1 MLAAQE
7 FARILRRC
15 THQTG
20 RMLMLAAGMAALP
33 ETAHAHSSKNL
44 AGGFL
49 AGFYHPL
56 SGPDHLLAMVAVGL
70 WGAFLGRPLITALP
84 VIFPAV
90 MAFGALLAMVGVA
103 QPPIELGIAL
113 SVLVLGIA
121 IAAAWRAP
129 VWLAC
134 SIVAI
139 FAIFHGFAHGTEIPS
154 LADPIAYSTGFM
166 LATGSL
172 HLAGIGLGTMNSLRG
187 GAIITRGIGAAIA
200 LAGLWFLGQV
210 LLR

>member
-1 MLAAQE
+1 MRQNSFRTGSAIGLAAVLTLLPQ
-7 FARILRRC
+7 
-15 THQTG
+15 
-20 RMLMLAAGMAALP
+20 AAQ
-33 ETAHAHSSKNL
+33 AHSSKNL
-44 AGGFL
+44 AGGFM
-49 AGFYHPL
+49 AGFVHPFT
-56 SGPDHLLAMVAVGL
+56 GVDHLLAMVSVGL
-70 WGAFLGRPLITALP
+70 WGAFLGRPLIAALP

-90 MAFGALLAMVGVA
+90 MALGALLAMIGMP

-113 SVLVLGIA
+113 SVLVLGVA

-134 SIVAI
+134 TIVAV
-139 FAIFHGFAHGTEIPS
+139 FAVFHGFAHGTEIPS

-172 HLAGIGLGTMNSLRG
+172 HLAGIGLGTINSLRG
-187 GAIITRGIGAAIA
+187 GIVITRGMGAAVA
-200 LAGLWFLGQV
+200 LAGLYFLGVV

>member
-1 MLAAQE
+1 MRRVHYQIGLAVAFAVLPQAAQ
-7 FARILRRC
+7 
-15 THQTG
+15 
-20 RMLMLAAGMAALP
+20 
-33 ETAHAHSSKNL
+33 AHSSKNL

-49 AGFYHPL
+49 AGFAHPF
-56 SGPDHLLAMVAVGL
+56 SGPDHLLAMVSVGL
-70 WGAFLGRPLITALP
+70 WGAFLGRPLIAALP

-90 MAFGALLAMVGVA
+90 MALGALLAMLGVP
-103 QPPIELGIAL
+103 QPPIELGVAL
-113 SVLVLGIA
+113 SVLVLGAA

-134 SIVAI
+134 AIVAV
-139 FAIFHGFAHGTEIPS
+139 FAVFHGFAHGTEIPS

-172 HLAGIGLGTMNSLRG
+172 HLAGIGLGTINTLRG
-187 GAIITRGIGAAIA
+187 GTLITRGIGSAIA
-200 LAGLWFLGQV
+200 LAGLYFLSQV

>member
-1 MLAAQE
+1 MRQNSFRMGSAIGLAAVLTLLPQ
-7 FARILRRC
+7 
-15 THQTG
+15 
-20 RMLMLAAGMAALP
+20 AAQ
-33 ETAHAHSSKNL
+33 AHSSKNL
-44 AGGFL
+44 AGGFM
-49 AGFYHPL
+49 AGFVHPFT
-56 SGPDHLLAMVAVGL
+56 GVDHLLAMVSVGL
-70 WGAFLGRPLITALP
+70 WGAFLGRPLIAALP

-90 MAFGALLAMVGVA
+90 MALGALLAMIGMP

-113 SVLVLGIA
+113 SVLVLGVA

-134 SIVAI
+134 TIVAV
-139 FAIFHGFAHGTEIPS
+139 FAVFHGFAHGTEIPS

-172 HLAGIGLGTMNSLRG
+172 HLTGIGLGTINSLRG
-187 GAIITRGIGAAIA
+187 GIVITRGMGAAVA
-200 LAGLWFLGQV
+200 LAGLYFLGVV

>member
-1 MLAAQE
+1 
-7 FARILRRC
+7 
-15 THQTG
+15 
-20 RMLMLAAGMAALP
+20 MAAVVSALP
-33 ETAHAHSSKNL
+33 QVAQAHSSKNL

-49 AGFYHPL
+49 AGFAHPFT
-56 SGPDHLLAMVAVGL
+56 GPDHLLAMVAVGL
-70 WGAFLGRPLITALP
+70 WGAFLGRPLIAALP

-90 MAFGALLAMVGVA
+90 MALGALLAMFGVP
-103 QPPIELGIAL
+103 QLPIELGIAV

-129 VWLAC
+129 IWLAC
-134 SIVAI
+134 AIVAF
-139 FAIFHGFAHGTEIPS
+139 FAVFHGFAHGNEIPS

-172 HLAGIGLGTMNSLRG
+172 HLAGIGLGTINPLRG
-187 GAIITRGIGAAIA
+187 GTTITRGIGGAIA
-200 LAGLWFLGQV
+200 LAGLYFLGLV

>member
-1 MLAAQE
+1 MRRVHYQIGLAVALAVLPQAAQ
-7 FARILRRC
+7 
-15 THQTG
+15 
-20 RMLMLAAGMAALP
+20 
-33 ETAHAHSSKNL
+33 AHSSKNL

-49 AGFYHPL
+49 AGFAHPF
-56 SGPDHLLAMVAVGL
+56 SGPDHLLAMVSVGL
-70 WGAFLGRPLITALP
+70 WGAFLGRPLIAALP

-90 MAFGALLAMVGVA
+90 MALGALLAMLGVP
-103 QPPIELGIAL
+103 QPPIELGVAT
-113 SVLVLGIA
+113 SVLVLGAA

-134 SIVAI
+134 AIVAV
-139 FAIFHGFAHGTEIPS
+139 FAVFHGFAHGTEIPS

-172 HLAGIGLGTMNSLRG
+172 HLAGIGLGTINTLRG
-187 GAIITRGIGAAIA
+187 GTLITRGIGSAIA
-200 LAGLWFLGQV
+200 LAGLYFLSQV

>member
-1 MLAAQE
+1 MRRVHYQIGLAVALAVLPQAAQ
-7 FARILRRC
+7 
-15 THQTG
+15 
-20 RMLMLAAGMAALP
+20 
-33 ETAHAHSSKNL
+33 AHSSKNL

-49 AGFYHPL
+49 AGFAHPF
-56 SGPDHLLAMVAVGL
+56 SGPDHLLAMVSVGL
-70 WGAFLGRPLITALP
+70 WGAFLGRPLIAALP

-90 MAFGALLAMVGVA
+90 MALGALLAMLGVP
-103 QPPIELGIAL
+103 QPPIELGVAL
-113 SVLVLGIA
+113 SVLVLGAA

-134 SIVAI
+134 AIVAV
-139 FAIFHGFAHGTEIPS
+139 FAVFHGFAHGTEIPS

-172 HLAGIGLGTMNSLRG
+172 HLAGIGLGTINTLRG
-187 GAIITRGIGAAIA
+187 GTLITRGIGSAIA
-200 LAGLWFLGQV
+200 LAGLYFLSQV

>member
-1 MLAAQE
+1 MRQNSFRMGSAIGLAAVLTLLPQ
-7 FARILRRC
+7 
-15 THQTG
+15 
-20 RMLMLAAGMAALP
+20 AAQ
-33 ETAHAHSSKNL
+33 AHSSKNL
-44 AGGFL
+44 AGGFM
-49 AGFYHPL
+49 AGFVHPFT
-56 SGPDHLLAMVAVGL
+56 GVDHLLAMVSVGL
-70 WGAFLGRPLITALP
+70 WGAFLGRPLIAALP

-90 MAFGALLAMVGVA
+90 MALGALLAMIGMP

-113 SVLVLGIA
+113 SVLVLGVA

-134 SIVAI
+134 TIVAV
-139 FAIFHGFAHGTEIPS
+139 FAVFHGFAHGTEIPS

-172 HLAGIGLGTMNSLRG
+172 HLAGIGLGTINSLRG
-187 GAIITRGIGAAIA
+187 GIMITRGMGAAVA
-200 LAGLWFLGQV
+200 LAGLYFLGVV

>member
-1 MLAAQE
+1 MRQNSFRMGSAIGLAVVLTLLPQAAQ
-7 FARILRRC
+7 
-15 THQTG
+15 
-20 RMLMLAAGMAALP
+20 
-33 ETAHAHSSKNL
+33 AHSSKNL
-44 AGGFL
+44 AGGFM
-49 AGFYHPL
+49 AGFVHPFT
-56 SGPDHLLAMVAVGL
+56 GVDHLLAMVSVGL
-70 WGAFLGRPLITALP
+70 WGAFLGRPLIAALP

-90 MAFGALLAMVGVA
+90 MALGALLAMIGVP

-113 SVLVLGIA
+113 SVLVLGVA

-134 SIVAI
+134 TIVAV
-139 FAIFHGFAHGTEIPS
+139 FAVFHGFAHGTEIPS

-172 HLAGIGLGTMNSLRG
+172 HLAGIGLGTINSLRG
-187 GAIITRGIGAAIA
+187 GIVITRGMGAAVA
-200 LAGLWFLGQV
+200 LAGLYFLGVV

>member
-1 MLAAQE
+1 MRQNSFRMGSAIGLAAVLTLLPQ
-7 FARILRRC
+7 
-15 THQTG
+15 
-20 RMLMLAAGMAALP
+20 AAQ
-33 ETAHAHSSKNL
+33 AHSSKNL
-44 AGGFL
+44 AGGFM
-49 AGFYHPL
+49 AGFVHPFT
-56 SGPDHLLAMVAVGL
+56 GVDHLLAMVSVGL
-70 WGAFLGRPLITALP
+70 WGAFLGRPLIAALP

-90 MAFGALLAMVGVA
+90 MALGALLAMIGVP

-113 SVLVLGIA
+113 SVLVLGVA

-134 SIVAI
+134 TIVAV
-139 FAIFHGFAHGTEIPS
+139 FAVFHGFAHGTEIPS

-172 HLAGIGLGTMNSLRG
+172 HLTGIGLGTINSLRG
-187 GAIITRGIGAAIA
+187 GIVITRGMGAAVA
-200 LAGLWFLGQV
+200 LAGLYFLGVV

>member
-1 MLAAQE
+1 MQADRFRLGGACGLAA
-7 FARILRRC
+7 A
-15 THQTG
+15 
-20 RMLMLAAGMAALP
+20 LALLPQAAQ
-33 ETAHAHSSKNL
+33 AHSAKSL
-44 AGGFL
+44 AGGFM
-49 AGFYHPL
+49 AGFVHPF
-56 SGPDHLLAMVAVGL
+56 SGADHLLAMVSVGL
-70 WGAFLGRPLITALP
+70 WGAFLGRPLIAALP

-90 MAFGALLAMVGVA
+90 MALGALLAMFGVP

-134 SIVAI
+134 LIVAV
-139 FAIFHGFAHGTEIPS
+139 FALFHGFAHGTEIPS
-154 LADPIAYSTGFM
+154 LADPIAFSTGFM

-172 HLAGIGLGTMNSLRG
+172 HLAGIGLGTINSLRG
-187 GAIITRGIGAAIA
+187 GTMFTRAMGAGVA
-200 LAGLWFLGQV
+200 LAGLYFLGVV

>member
-1 MLAAQE
+1 
-7 FARILRRC
+7 
-15 THQTG
+15 
-20 RMLMLAAGMAALP
+20 
-33 ETAHAHSSKNL
+33 
-44 AGGFL
+44 
-49 AGFYHPL
+49 
-56 SGPDHLLAMVAVGL
+56 MVAVGL
-70 WGAFLGRPLITALP
+70 WGASLGRPLITALP

-90 MAFGALLAMVGVA
+90 MAFGALLAMTGA
-103 QPPIELGIAL
+103 PQPPIELGIAL

-134 SIVAI
+134 AIVAV

-172 HLAGIGLGTMNSLRG
+172 HLAGIGLGTFNTLRG
-187 GAIITRGIGAAIA
+187 GPVFTRAIGGAIA
-200 LAGLWFLGQV
+200 LAGLWFLGLV
-210 LLR
+210 LR

>member
-1 MLAAQE
+1 MRQNSFRMGSAIGLAAVLTLLPQ
-7 FARILRRC
+7 
-15 THQTG
+15 
-20 RMLMLAAGMAALP
+20 AAQ
-33 ETAHAHSSKNL
+33 AHSSKNL
-44 AGGFL
+44 AGGFM
-49 AGFYHPL
+49 AGFVHPFT
-56 SGPDHLLAMVAVGL
+56 GVDHLLAMVSVGL
-70 WGAFLGRPLITALP
+70 WGAFLGRPLIAALP

-90 MAFGALLAMVGVA
+90 MALGALLAMIGVP

-113 SVLVLGIA
+113 SVLVLGVA

-134 SIVAI
+134 TIVAV
-139 FAIFHGFAHGTEIPS
+139 FAVFHGFAHGTEIPS

-172 HLAGIGLGTMNSLRG
+172 HLAGIGLGTINSLRG
-187 GAIITRGIGAAIA
+187 GIVITRGMGAAVA
-200 LAGLWFLGQV
+200 LAGLYFLGVV

>member
-1 MLAAQE
+1 MRRVHYQIGLAVAFAVLPQAAQ
-7 FARILRRC
+7 
-15 THQTG
+15 
-20 RMLMLAAGMAALP
+20 
-33 ETAHAHSSKNL
+33 AHSSKNL

-49 AGFYHPL
+49 AGFAHPF
-56 SGPDHLLAMVAVGL
+56 SGPDHLLAMVSVGL
-70 WGAFLGRPLITALP
+70 WGAFLGRPLIAALP

-90 MAFGALLAMVGVA
+90 MALGALLAMLGVP
-103 QPPIELGIAL
+103 QPPIELGVAL
-113 SVLVLGIA
+113 SVLVLGAA

-134 SIVAI
+134 AIVAV
-139 FAIFHGFAHGTEIPS
+139 FAVFHGFAHGTEIPS

-172 HLAGIGLGTMNSLRG
+172 HLAGIGLGTINTLRG
-187 GAIITRGIGAAIA
+187 GTSITRGIGSAIA
-200 LAGLWFLGQV
+200 LAGLYFLSQV

>member
-1 MLAAQE
+1 MRQNSFRMGSAIGLAAVLTLLPQ
-7 FARILRRC
+7 
-15 THQTG
+15 
-20 RMLMLAAGMAALP
+20 AAQ
-33 ETAHAHSSKNL
+33 AHSSKNL
-44 AGGFL
+44 AGGFM
-49 AGFYHPL
+49 AGFVHPFT
-56 SGPDHLLAMVAVGL
+56 GVDHLLAMVSVGL
-70 WGAFLGRPLITALP
+70 WGAFLGRPLIAALP

-90 MAFGALLAMVGVA
+90 MALGALLAMIGMP

-113 SVLVLGIA
+113 SVLVLGVA

-134 SIVAI
+134 TIVAV
-139 FAIFHGFAHGTEIPS
+139 FAVFHGFAHGTEIPS

-172 HLAGIGLGTMNSLRG
+172 HLAGIGLGTINSLRG
-187 GAIITRGIGAAIA
+187 GIVITRGMGAAVA
-200 LAGLWFLGQV
+200 LAGLYFLGVV

>member
-1 MLAAQE
+1 MRLDRFKLGGAFGLAAALTLLPQ
-7 FARILRRC
+7 
-15 THQTG
+15 
-20 RMLMLAAGMAALP
+20 AAQ
-33 ETAHAHSSKNL
+33 AHSSKNL
-44 AGGFL
+44 AGGFV
-49 AGFYHPL
+49 AGFVHPF
-56 SGPDHLLAMVAVGL
+56 SGADHLLAMVSVGL
-70 WGAFLGRPLITALP
+70 WGAFLGRPLIAALP

-90 MAFGALLAMVGVA
+90 MALGALLAMLGVP

-129 VWLAC
+129 VWLTC
-134 SIVAI
+134 LIVAV
-139 FAIFHGFAHGTEIPS
+139 FALFHGFAHGTEIPS

-172 HLAGIGLGTMNSLRG
+172 HLAGIGLGTTNSLRG
-187 GAIITRGIGAAIA
+187 GTMITRGMGAGVA
-200 LAGLWFLGQV
+200 LAGLYFLSVV